1 MTNDFTYII
10 LADDDEDD
18 RDFFSDAFKDL
29 KMQNKVSLFND
40 GLQLMNYLNEPEAVL
55 PHILFLDLNMPFKS
69 GLECLYEIKANERL
83 KNIAIAI
90 YSTSASD
97 EDVEAT
103 FVSGANIYIKKPSN
117 FEALKKILKEIV
129 TINWHYQTSGL
140 NRDNFLLKL

>member
-1 MTNDFTYII
+1 MNNDFTHII

-18 RDFFSDAFKDL
+18 RDFFSDAFNDL
-29 KMQNKVSLFND
+29 KMQTKVSLFND
-40 GLQLMNYLNEPEAVL
+40 GLQLMNYLKNPISVL
-55 PHILFLDLNMPFKS
+55 PDILFLDLNMPFKS
-69 GLECLYEIKANERL
+69 GLECLYEIKASVKL
-83 KNIAIAI
+83 KNIVIVI

-117 FEALKKILKEIV
+117 FDALKKILKEVV

-140 NRDNFLLKL
+140 NKDNFLLKL

>member
-1 MTNDFTYII
+1 MTNDFTHII
-10 LADDDEDD
+10 LADDDQDD

-40 GLQLMNYLNEPEAVL
+40 GLQLMNYLNEQDSVL
-55 PHILFLDLNMPFKS
+55 PDILFLDLNMPFKS

-83 KNIAIAI
+83 KNIVIAI

-97 EDVEAT
+97 KDVEAT
-103 FVSGANIYIKKPSN
+103 FIIGANIYIKKPSN
-117 FEALKKILKEIV
+117 FDALKKILKEVV

>member
-1 MTNDFTYII
+1 MNNDYTHII
-10 LADDDEDD
+10 LADDDQDD

-29 KMQNKVSLFND
+29 KMQTKVSLFSD
-40 GLQLMNYLNEPEAVL
+40 GLQLMDYLINPDSVL
-55 PHILFLDLNMPFKS
+55 PDILFLDLNMPFKS
-69 GLECLYEIKANERL
+69 GLQCLHEIKANERL

-103 FVSGANIYIKKPSN
+103 FIKGANIYIKKPSN
-117 FEALKKILKEIV
+117 FEALKKILKEVI

-140 NRDNFLLKL
+140 NKDNFLLKL

>member
-1 MTNDFTYII
+1 MINDFTHII

-18 RDFFSDAFKDL
+18 RDFFSDAFEDL
-29 KMQNKVSLFND
+29 KIKTKINLYND
-40 GLQLMNYLNEPEAVL
+40 GLELMNYLTL
-55 PHILFLDLNMPFKS
+55 PNSILPDILFLDLNMPFKS
-69 GLECLYEIKANERL
+69 GLECLYEIKANEKL

-117 FEALKKILKEIV
+117 FDALKKILNEVI
-129 TINWHYQTSGL
+129 TINWQYQTSGL